1 VEAWTCVVI
10 VAYHSS
16 LDYQAVVNDRA
27 LVMDSRNA
35 LKAFRS
41 EKIVRL

>member
-1 VEAWTCVVI
+1 VVI
-10 VAYHSS
+10 VADHSS
-16 LDYQAVVNDRA
+16 LDYQAAVNERA
-27 LVMDSRNA
+27 LIVDSLNA

>member
-1 VEAWTCVVI
+1 MVI
-10 VAYHSS
+10 VADHSS
-16 LDYQAVVNDRA
+16 LDYQAVVNERA
-27 LVMDSRNA
+27 LVVDSRYA